1 MNNRNV
7 SDYRNRL
14 MASFVAV
21 PACQTAEADTDWFPA
36 VDVTEMAEEYV
47 LEVDLPG
54 LKSGELQVSVDND
67 ALSIS
72 GERVSPH
79 HGGRRLRV
87 ERPSGAFV
95 RRLPLPQDACGEIHA
110 TLGNGLLELH
120 VPRNRPQTEAEQVQG
135 VPLEPHLT
143 RCSIDGC
150 GSGGCEVKPALQTTI
165 AETQSKPINQ

>member
-1 MNNRNV
+1 MNTRKP

-14 MASFVAV
+14 MASFAAV
-21 PACQTAEADTDWFPA
+21 PACQIPDQDTDWFPA
-36 VDVTEMAEEYV
+36 VDVTETAEEYV

-54 LKSGELQVSVDND
+54 VKPEELQVSVDND

-72 GERVSPH
+72 GERVPPH

-87 ERPSGAFV
+87 ERPAGAFV
-95 RRLPLPQDACGEIHA
+95 RRLPLPQDACGDIHV

-120 VPRNRPQTEAEQVQG
+120 VPRNRPRTEAGQVQAI
-135 VPLEPHLT
+135 PLEPHRT
-143 RCSIDGC
+143 RCSIAGC
-150 GSGGCEVKPALQTTI
+150 GSSGCEAKPALQTTI